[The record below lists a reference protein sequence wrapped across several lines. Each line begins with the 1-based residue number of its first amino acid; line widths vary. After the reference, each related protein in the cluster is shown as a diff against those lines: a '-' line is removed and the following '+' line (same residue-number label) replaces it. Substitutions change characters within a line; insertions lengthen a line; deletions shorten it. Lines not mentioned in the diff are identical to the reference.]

1 LFASKFLPWISKWS
15 KKKSYHTS
23 QLSAAEDG
31 EDGGGDGDGAEGDG
45 DGIGV
50 GVAGV
55 DEADVNVASSAN
67 PSMSV
72 LNRFVKSTEPRSVP
86 FPRST

>member
-1 LFASKFLPWISKWS
+1 LLALKFLPWISKWS
-15 KKKSYHTS
+15 KKNLYESP

-31 EDGGGDGDGAEGDG
+31 EGGGGSGDGAEGDG

-55 DEADVNVASSAN
+55 DEADIGVSSSAN
-67 PSMSV
+67 PSVSA
-72 LNRFVKSTEPRSVP
+72 LNRFVKSTEPRSVM